1 MNMTELFDSLERGLK
16 QAVAH
21 ADNTKKAR
29 TKKIMITELPTYT
42 AKDIKAFRQKVE
54 LTQSTFAELMGIS
67 VKTVE
72 AWESGRNNPNGS
84 ASRLL
89 QLIEANPEVFM
100 DELTIDNEA
109 ILH

>member
-1 MNMTELFDSLERGLK
+1 
-16 QAVAH
+16 
-21 ADNTKKAR
+21 
-29 TKKIMITELPTYT
+29 MITELPTYT

-54 LTQSTFAELMGIS
+54 LTQSAFAELMGIS

-100 DELTIDNEA
+100 EELTIENKA